1 MKVLIVDDEALARE
15 SLKMQI
21 KQFTDAHLFEAGDG
35 KTALAVLAKEKPELV
50 FVDIRMPGMS
60 GIEFME
66 HARKIY
72 SQIFFVVLSGYDSFE
87 YAQKA
92 IRYDA
97 IEYLL
102 KPVND
107 RDIREVFWKV
117 KEKLLER
124 EQEKEKYEEIYLSER
139 KKKRSLQR
147 KYIYEF
153 LNVKKSR
160 REGIAKKLEDLG
172 VNFDKSYFQVFLIR
186 TGSIAVQAA
195 EEEMLKFGIWNIAQE
210 IFYDDGKIYLFDDIN
225 GVGVLFNTALPSGG
239 QVFEQ
244 KAEALFE
251 EANKFCEFIGVNKV
265 TIGIGV
271 RKEGVDILDEVYDS
285 ARYALN
291 LYPVSYTHLG
301 AGCLFSGGNP
311 FILADLSDS
320 FKTDRQ

>member
-147 KYIYEF
+147 K
-153 LNVKKSR
+153 
-160 REGIAKKLEDLG
+160 
-172 VNFDKSYFQVFLIR
+172 
-186 TGSIAVQAA
+186 
-195 EEEMLKFGIWNIAQE
+195 
-210 IFYDDGKIYLFDDIN
+210 
-225 GVGVLFNTALPSGG
+225 
-239 QVFEQ
+239 
-244 KAEALFE
+244 
-251 EANKFCEFIGVNKV
+251 
-265 TIGIGV
+265 
-271 RKEGVDILDEVYDS
+271 
-285 ARYALN
+285 
-291 LYPVSYTHLG
+291 
-301 AGCLFSGGNP
+301 
-311 FILADLSDS
+311 
-320 FKTDRQ
+320 